1 MLTAISPVARSLA
14 NRRVGG
20 VTLWGCQLVKAW
32 SRTQATLALSTGEA
46 ELAAVVRGST
56 ESLGIQAL
64 LQEWGFVINIT
75 IRSDATAA
83 IGIVARQGLGRIRH
97 LSVADLW
104 VQERARLGQLKLEK
118 HPGKENPADLMTKG
132 VDCSAQ
138 DAHMQK
144 LGMCSLEGRS
154 SLAPQRCI

>member
-1 MLTAISPVARSLA
+1 MGKSASE
-14 NRRVGG
+14 G
-20 VTLWGCQLVKAW
+20 LVKNPAN
-32 SRTQATLALSTGEA
+32 LALSTGEA

-64 LQEWGFVINIT
+64 LQWGFTFEIT
-75 IRSDATAA
+75 IKSDATAA

-118 HPGKENPADLMTKG
+118 FPGKDNPDDLMTKG
-132 VDCSAQ
+132 VDCNTQ

-154 SLAPQRCI
+154 NLAPQRCA